1 MSRDEFSGFFGVLV
15 ATVGSAVG
23 LGNLWRFPYLVG
35 QNGGAAFIL
44 VYLAFVLIICLPIA
58 VSEFIIGR
66 KTKVNT
72 VRAFQ
77 ILAPKTAWSGIGIV
91 GVLAAFAILAF
102 YTVVGGWTMDY
113 LVRSVIHI
121 FSKPDISALESQF
134 TTMVTSPVRPIVWT
148 VVFMIV
154 CALIVM
160 CGIKKGIEKYSKI
173 MMPFLFLMIVI
184 LMVRSVTLPGAGEG
198 ISFLIKP
205 DFSKINMSV
214 VLAALGQAFFSLSLG
229 MGCLITYG
237 SYVPDKENLTKLS
250 FSTALSD
257 TLFAMLAG
265 LAIMPAVFAFGI
277 SPQEGPGLVFIVL
290 PRIFAQIPLGNV
302 FAVMFFII
310 LLIAAITSVISLLE
324 VITAYVTEKLKLKRI
339 VAVSAITVIVTVFA
353 SLSSLSQGVL
363 KNVTIFGKSIFDFF
377 DYLSANILLPL
388 GGLSIVI
395 FVGWYMKKSL
405 VYQEFTNQGT
415 LKGTLFRAY
424 YFIIRYIAPVA
435 IAIVFLDLILP

>member
-1 MSRDEFSGFFGVLV
+1 
-15 ATVGSAVG
+15 
-23 LGNLWRFPYLVG
+23 
-35 QNGGAAFIL
+35 
-44 VYLAFVLIICLPIA
+44 
-58 VSEFIIGR
+58 
-66 KTKVNT
+66 
-72 VRAFQ
+72 
-77 ILAPKTAWSGIGIV
+77 
-91 GVLAAFAILAF
+91 
-102 YTVVGGWTMDY
+102 
-113 LVRSVIHI
+113 
-121 FSKPDISALESQF
+121 
-134 TTMVTSPVRPIVWT
+134 
-148 VVFMIV
+148 
-154 CALIVM
+154 
-160 CGIKKGIEKYSKI
+160 
-173 MMPFLFLMIVI
+173 
-184 LMVRSVTLPGAGEG
+184 
-198 ISFLIKP
+198 
-205 DFSKINMSV
+205 
-214 VLAALGQAFFSLSLG
+214 
-229 MGCLITYG
+229 
-237 SYVPDKENLTKLS
+237 
-250 FSTALSD
+250 
-257 TLFAMLAG
+257 MLAG

-339 VAVSAITVIVTVFA
+339 VAVSAITVIVTFFA

-424 YFIIRYIAPVA
+424 YFIIRYVAPVA
-435 IAIVFLDLILP
+435 IAIVFIDLILP

>member
-1 MSRDEFSGFFGVLV
+1 
-15 ATVGSAVG
+15 
-23 LGNLWRFPYLVG
+23 
-35 QNGGAAFIL
+35 
-44 VYLAFVLIICLPIA
+44 
-58 VSEFIIGR
+58 
-66 KTKVNT
+66 
-72 VRAFQ
+72 
-77 ILAPKTAWSGIGIV
+77 
-91 GVLAAFAILAF
+91 
-102 YTVVGGWTMDY
+102 
-113 LVRSVIHI
+113 
-121 FSKPDISALESQF
+121 
-134 TTMVTSPVRPIVWT
+134 
-148 VVFMIV
+148 
-154 CALIVM
+154 M

-339 VAVSAITVIVTVFA
+339 IAVSAITVIVTVFA

-435 IAIVFLDLILP
+435 IAIVFIDLILP